1 MNSDKIYMYIKI
13 YNNNNNIET
22 YTNEWDDEQNIQI
35 NNLNKQKH
43 NLRVGKIYIQCF
55 FCDGKF
61 MKSVKWDH

>member
-1 MNSDKIYMYIKI
+1 MNSDKIY
-13 YNNNNNIET
+13 NNNNIET

-55 FCDGKF
+55 CDGKF
-61 MKSVKWDH
+61 MKSIKWDH